1 MKKQQLL
8 ENKQHGTPAF
18 PFECF
23 RTQTDTTDFFIPL
36 HWHKKTELMHVHHG
50 TCLLTIGNET
60 YPAKGGDL
68 FCINAEEL
76 HRITSE
82 DATLEYS
89 TFIFQPDLFS
99 FAISDQAQ
107 LLLQPL
113 IDGRMQFPTCI
124 TDAAVKTTLQ
134 PLLHRILQAAEEKAV
149 GYELLVKAV
158 LLQLTAEL
166 LYQGLL
172 LPTDP
177 ITLEASRNQRE
188 RMKKILTY
196 LKQHMTEPLT
206 LSSLADTFHMSE
218 KYFSRY
224 FRNATGQTFTAYLN
238 TIRMNHACQLLLE
251 TDDTVL
257 EIALECGYENVSYFI
272 RLFGNLMHCTPLQ
285 YRLSKQHRLKQQF

>member
-107 LLLQPL
+107 LLFQPL
-113 IDGRMQFPTCI
+113 ID
-124 TDAAVKTTLQ
+124 
-134 PLLHRILQAAEEKAV
+134 
-149 GYELLVKAV
+149 
-158 LLQLTAEL
+158 
-166 LYQGLL
+166 
-172 LPTDP
+172 
-177 ITLEASRNQRE
+177 
-188 RMKKILTY
+188 
-196 LKQHMTEPLT
+196 
-206 LSSLADTFHMSE
+206 
-218 KYFSRY
+218 
-224 FRNATGQTFTAYLN
+224 
-238 TIRMNHACQLLLE
+238 
-251 TDDTVL
+251 
-257 EIALECGYENVSYFI
+257 
-272 RLFGNLMHCTPLQ
+272 
-285 YRLSKQHRLKQQF
+285 

>member
-107 LLLQPL
+107 
-113 IDGRMQFPTCI
+113 
-124 TDAAVKTTLQ
+124 
-134 PLLHRILQAAEEKAV
+134 
-149 GYELLVKAV
+149 
-158 LLQLTAEL
+158 
-166 LYQGLL
+166 LL

>member
-124 TDAAVKTTLQ
+124 TDAAVKATLQ
-134 PLLHRILQAAEEKAV
+134 PLL
-149 GYELLVKAV
+149 YW
-158 LLQLTAEL
+158 
-166 LYQGLL
+166 
-172 LPTDP
+172 
-177 ITLEASRNQRE
+177 
-188 RMKKILTY
+188 
-196 LKQHMTEPLT
+196 
-206 LSSLADTFHMSE
+206 
-218 KYFSRY
+218 
-224 FRNATGQTFTAYLN
+224 
-238 TIRMNHACQLLLE
+238 
-251 TDDTVL
+251 
-257 EIALECGYENVSYFI
+257 
-272 RLFGNLMHCTPLQ
+272 
-285 YRLSKQHRLKQQF
+285 SKQGCCN